1 MDILNITFTESG
13 NQATLRTDRGY
24 FDMTR
29 ADLMEFLQKFLGE
42 DVRSAV
48 RPGAELDF
56 LPLFVDDEA
65 EGELEALTEKLKA
78 IKYAS
83 YILGIGD
90 KSEKQLRTKL
100 KTKGYSTRAIDEAFD
115 VLRRNGYICDERTCK
130 RKCELLANGK
140 LFGRRRIISELMAKG
155 YPYSLCEATVDEQ
168 EIDFEANLALLYEKI
183 SKGENLLDWEQKK
196 KISDKLLRYGYS
208 YDEINCLFDG
218 IISEDF

>member
-1 MDILNITFTESG
+1 MDILNISFTESG

-24 FDMTR
+24 FDITR
-29 ADLMEFLQKFLGE
+29 ADFLTFLESFLGE
-42 DVRSAV
+42 DVRDAV

-56 LPLFVDDEA
+56 LPLYVEDDA
-65 EGELEALTEKLKA
+65 ASELESLAEKLKA

-90 KSEKQLRTKL
+90 KSEKQLRMKL
-100 KTKGYSTRAIDEAFD
+100 KTKGYSACAIDSAFE
-115 VLRRNGYICDERTCK
+115 VLRRNGYLCDERTCK

-155 YPYSLCEATVDEQ
+155 YSYSLCEKTVDEAG
-168 EIDFEANLALLYEKI
+168 IDFEENLALLYEKI
-183 SKGENLLDWEQKK
+183 SKGEDLLNREQKK

-208 YDEINCLFDG
+208 YDEVNCLFDG
-218 IISEDF
+218 IISENF

>member
-24 FDMTR
+24 FDVTR
-29 ADLMEFLQKFLGE
+29 ADLAAFLADSLGE
-42 DVRSAV
+42 DVRDRV

-56 LPLFVDDEA
+56 LPLYVDDGVSEL
-65 EGELEALTEKLKA
+65 LEALAEKLKA

-90 KSEKQLRTKL
+90 KSEKQLRQKL
-100 KTKGYSTRAIDEAFD
+100 KTKGYSANAIDSAFE
-115 VLRRNGYICDERTCK
+115 VLRRNGYLCDKKTCK

-155 YPYSLCEATVDEQ
+155 YPYSLCESTVDNAQ
-168 EIDFEANLALLYEKI
+168 IDFEENLELLYEKI

-208 YDEINCLFDG
+208 YDEVTCLFDKLV
-218 IISEDF
+218 SEDF

>member
-29 ADLMEFLQKFLGE
+29 ADLLEFFASFIGE
-42 DVRSAV
+42 DVRDVV

-56 LPLFVDDEA
+56 LPLYVDDEA
-65 EGELEALTEKLKA
+65 EAELEALAEKLKA

-90 KSEKQLRTKL
+90 KSEKQLRLKL
-100 KTKGYSTRAIDEAFD
+100 KTKGYSPRAIDSSFE
-115 VLRRNGYICDERTCK
+115 VLRRNGYLCDERTCK

-155 YPYSLCEATVDEQ
+155 YPYSLCEKTVDESQ
-168 EIDFEANLALLYEKI
+168 IDFEENLALLYEKI
-183 SKGENLLDWEQKK
+183 SKGEDLLDWEQKK

-208 YDEINCLFDG
+208 FDEINSLFDEV
-218 IISEDF
+218 ISEEY

>member
-1 MDILNITFTESG
+1 MDILNISCTESG

-29 ADLMEFLQKFLGE
+29 ADLAVFLESFLGE
-42 DVRSAV
+42 DVRDVV

-56 LPLFVDDEA
+56 LPLYVEDDA
-65 EGELEALTEKLKA
+65 EEELEALAEKLKA

-90 KSEKQLRTKL
+90 KSEKQLRLKL
-100 KTKGYSTRAIDEAFD
+100 KTKGYSVRAIDSSFE
-115 VLRRNGYICDERTCK
+115 VLRRNGYLCDERTCK
-130 RKCELLANGK
+130 RRCELLANGK

-155 YPYSLCEATVDEQ
+155 YPYSLCERTVDEAQ
-168 EIDFEANLALLYEKI
+168 IDFEENLVLLYEKI
-183 SKGENLLDWEQKK
+183 SKGEDLLDWEQKK

-208 YDEINCLFDG
+208 YDEVNCLFDG
-218 IISEDF
+218 LVSENF

>member
-1 MDILNITFTESG
+1 MDILSITFTESG

-29 ADLMEFLQKFLGE
+29 ADLLAFLASFAGE
-42 DVRSAV
+42 DVRDAV

-56 LPLFVDDEA
+56 LPLYVEEDA
-65 EGELEALTEKLKA
+65 ESELEALAEKLKA

-90 KSEKQLRTKL
+90 KSEKQLRMKL
-100 KTKGYSTRAIDEAFD
+100 KTKGYSNRAIDSSFE
-115 VLRRNGYICDERTCK
+115 VLRRNGYLCDEKTCK

-155 YPYSLCEATVDEQ
+155 YAYSLCERTVDEAQ
-168 EIDFEANLALLYEKI
+168 IDFEENLELLYEKI
-183 SKGENLLDWEQKK
+183 SRGENLLDWEQKK

-208 YDEINCLFDG
+208 YDEVNYLFDKLV
-218 IISEDF
+218 SEDF